1 MYRLIST
8 IDPLG
13 TVALCSRGGGALKT
27 RGSVWFPRRSYINGA
42 QALPP
47 RRSSLHLSC
56 NCIVLSLNQYLQQL
70 LKLKGKNRFAESS
83 PGGFL
88 RTPGGR
94 CGSQSTYRKWGGK
107 VFEGLIDELSQHD
120 AHPLRLHQTGNFLFV
135 QDSPD
140 PHLLWQWKHTV
151 APNLHMYKVSIW
163 MLVIFWG
170 LPCLSYHIYGLTWRL
185 FIDFDYG
192 LCCCHPVSAGFQAT
206 VCVSKA
212 SKCQC
217 LDIGDLKDTFSLFL
231 FSLFFLPSLLPSNHS
246 ANTFWSQGKFK
257 VGVSEAVEDDPFAFH
272 SFYVIGAVY
281 RRGWAEATQPLLV
294 QSQAGLAYRQ

>member
-1 MYRLIST
+1 MCRLIST

-27 RGSVWFPRRSYINGA
+27 RGSVWFPCRSYINGA
-42 QALPP
+42 RALPP

-107 VFEGLIDELSQHD
+107 VFEGLIDGLSQHG
-120 AHPLRLHQTGNFLFV
+120 AHPLRLPTPSLCKT
-135 QDSPD
+135 
-140 PHLLWQWKHTV
+140 LLMHSSSISAHIQWLLINTCT
-151 APNLHMYKVSIW
+151 VSIW
-163 MLVIFWG
+163 ICLA
-170 LPCLSYHIYGLTWRL
+170 CLSYNICGLTQRL
-185 FIDFDYG
+185 FIDFHNG
-192 LCCCHPVSAGFQAT
+192 TTLLLSSCICRFSAR
-206 VCVSKA
+206 VSKA
-212 SKCQC
+212 STCQC
-217 LDIGDLKDTFSLFL
+217 LDIGDLKDAFSFPLFFSL
-231 FSLFFLPSLLPSNHS
+231 LPSLLPGNHS

-257 VGVSEAVEDDPFAFH
+257 AGVSEAVEDDPFAFQ

-281 RRGWAEATQPLLV
+281 RRGWAEGTWPLLV
-294 QSQAGLAYRQ
+294 QSRAGLAYRQ